1 MQLDYRHARL
11 IRNTLGNEEE
21 SPMNSAPPSLFRTA
35 AVTAMLI
42 LSISLGCSGSSNDS
56 NSPSPSPTPGITS
69 AGVFTYHNDNART
82 GQNLQETILT
92 PANVDP
98 TNFGKLFS
106 SPVDGRVYAQPL
118 YVPNVNIGGQVHNV
132 IIVATA
138 HDSVYAF
145 DADNPVS
152 PPLWQTSFINPPGVT
167 SVPSSD
173 YACNEIQPEMGIIS
187 TPVID
192 PVSGTL
198 YVVAMTKE
206 TGPTYL
212 FRLHAL
218 SVKTGAEVGTGHV
231 VIQASVPGTGDG
243 NDGQGH
249 VPFNAFQHKQ
259 RAALLL
265 SDGTV
270 YIGFS
275 ANCDTDPYHG
285 WLFGYDAN
293 SLALLA
299 TFNDTPNGSRGG
311 IWNGGPSAD
320 AAGNVFVITGN
331 GTFDGPSPAGN
342 NNLSDSFLRLAA
354 GTLKLLDFFTPFN
367 QTDLAALDLDLGS
380 SAPVLLPDQ
389 PGLHPHLMVGGGK
402 EGRIYLVNR
411 DNMGH
416 FQAGSDNQIVQ
427 EVTGQ
432 LAFDPS
438 TGSLFTAPAYFNNTV
453 YFLANHDVLKAFS
466 LINGKLS
473 TSPVSQATTQ
483 FGYPGASP
491 SISANGS
498 NNGIVWVIENGNTAA
513 LHAYSAANVAI
524 ELYNSNTN
532 SARDALGV
540 GVAFTV
546 PTVFKGK
553 VYVGTENELS
563 VFGLLP

>member
-1 MQLDYRHARL
+1 MKH
-11 IRNTLGNEEE
+11 
-21 SPMNSAPPSLFRTA
+21 SPMSCASPSLFRTA
-35 AVTAMLI
+35 AFTSMLI
-42 LSISLGCSGSSNDS
+42 LSISAGCSGSSNDS
-56 NSPSPSPTPGITS
+56 TSPSPSPTPGTTS
-69 AGVFTYHNDNART
+69 AGVFTYRNDNART

-92 PANVDP
+92 PTNVNS
-98 TNFGKLFS
+98 TKFGKLLS
-106 SPVDGRVYAQPL
+106 YPVDGLLYAQPL
-118 YVPNVNIGGQVHNV
+118 YMSNVNIVGQLHNV
-132 IIVATA
+132 VFAATA

-145 DADNPVS
+145 DADNPTS
-152 PPLWQTSFINPPGVT
+152 PPLWHRSFINPPNVT

-173 YACNEIQPEMGIIS
+173 YVCNEVQPEMGIIS

-192 PVSGTL
+192 PASGTL

-218 SVKTGAEVGTGHV
+218 NVTTGAEVGTGPV

-265 SDGTV
+265 SHGVV
-270 YIGFS
+270 YVGFAS
-275 ANCDTDPYHG
+275 NCDTDPYHG
-285 WLFGYDAN
+285 WLLGYDAN
-293 SLALLA
+293 TLALVA

-320 AAGNVFVITGN
+320 ANGNLFVITGN
-331 GTFDGPSPAGN
+331 GTFDGASPAGN
-342 NNLSDSFLRLAA
+342 NNWGDSFLRLAG

-367 QTDLAALDLDLGS
+367 QADLAANDVDLGS

-411 DNMGH
+411 DNMGQ
-416 FQAGSDNQIVQ
+416 FQAGSDSQIVQ

-432 LAFDPS
+432 LAFYPS
-438 TGSLFTAPAYFNNTV
+438 EGSLFTVPAYFNNTV

-466 LINGKLS
+466 LINGQLS
-473 TSPVSQATTQ
+473 TSPVFQATTP

-491 SISANGS
+491 MISANGT
-498 NNGIVWVIENGNTAA
+498 NNGIVWALDANGANGANGTVPEV
-513 LHAYSAANVAI
+513 LHAYSAANVAN
-524 ELYNSNTN
+524 ELYNSNM
-532 SARDALGV
+532 SPARDTLGTSRS
-540 GVAFTV
+540 FQI
-546 PTVFKGK
+546 PTVANGK
-553 VYVGTENELS
+553 VYVGTNNELS

>member
-1 MQLDYRHARL
+1 
-11 IRNTLGNEEE
+11 
-21 SPMNSAPPSLFRTA
+21 
-35 AVTAMLI
+35 MLI
-42 LSISLGCSGSSNDS
+42 LSISVGCSGSSNDS
-56 NSPSPSPTPGITS
+56 SPPSPLPDPGTTS

-92 PANVDP
+92 PANVEP
-98 TNFGKLFS
+98 TKFGKLFS
-106 SPVDGRVYAQPL
+106 YPVDGRLYAQPL
-118 YVPNVNIGGQVHNV
+118 YMPNVNIGGQLHNV
-132 IIVATA
+132 VFAATA

-145 DADNPVS
+145 DADNPGS

-173 YACNEIQPEMGIIS
+173 YVCNEIQPEMGIIS

-192 PVSGTL
+192 PASGTL

-218 SVKTGAEVGTGHV
+218 SVNTGAEVGAGHV

-243 NDGQGH
+243 NDGHGH

-265 SDGTV
+265 SHGTV
-270 YIGFS
+270 YVGFA

-285 WLFGYDAN
+285 WFFGYDAHT
-293 SLALLA
+293 LALLA
-299 TFNDTPNGSRGG
+299 TFNDTPNGSKGG
-311 IWNGGPSAD
+311 IWNGHPSAD
-320 AAGNVFVITGN
+320 ADGNVFVITGN

-342 NNLSDSFLRLAA
+342 DNLGDSFLKLAG

-367 QTDLAALDLDLGS
+367 QADLAAGDADLGS
-380 SAPVLLPDQ
+380 SAPVLLPGQ

-402 EGRIYLVNR
+402 EGRIYLINR
-411 DNMGH
+411 DNMGQ
-416 FQAGSDNQIVQ
+416 FQARSDSQIVQ

-432 LAFDPS
+432 LRVGSA
-438 TGSLFTAPAYFNNTV
+438 GSLFTTPAYFNNTV
-453 YFLANHDVLKAFS
+453 YFLANSDVLKAFS
-466 LINGKLS
+466 LINGQLS

-483 FGYPGASP
+483 FGYPGATP
-491 SISANGS
+491 AISANGS
-498 NNGIVWVIENGNTAA
+498 NNGIVWVIENGNTAV
-513 LHAYSAANVAI
+513 LHAYSAANVANN
-524 ELYNSNTN
+524 ELYNSNMN
-532 SARDALGV
+532 PARDALGV
-540 GVAFTV
+540 GVTFTV
-546 PTVFKGK
+546 PTVAKGK
-553 VYVGTENELS
+553 VYVGTQNELS

>member
-1 MQLDYRHARL
+1 MKQ
-11 IRNTLGNEEE
+11 
-21 SPMNSAPPSLFRTA
+21 SPMRCASPSLVRTA
-35 AVTAMLI
+35 AFTSMLV
-42 LSISLGCSGSSNDS
+42 LSIIAGCSDSSA
-56 NSPSPSPTPGITS
+56 PSPSPTPGTTS

-82 GQNLQETILT
+82 GQNLQEAILT

-98 TNFGKLFS
+98 TKFGKLFS
-106 SPVDGRVYAQPL
+106 HPVDGKPYAQPL
-118 YVPNVNIGGQVHNV
+118 YMPNVNIGGQLHNV
-132 IIVATA
+132 VFVATA

-152 PPLWQTSFINPPGVT
+152 PPLWQRSFLTPSVT

-173 YACNEIQPEMGIIS
+173 YFCNEIKPEMGVIS

-192 PVSGTL
+192 PASGTL

-206 TGPTYL
+206 PGPTYL

-218 SVKTGAEVGTGHV
+218 SVNTGAEVGTGPV

-265 SDGTV
+265 SHGVV
-270 YIGFS
+270 YVGFAS
-275 ANCDTDPYHG
+275 NCDTDPYHG
-285 WLFGYDAN
+285 WLFGYDAT

-299 TFNDTPNGSRGG
+299 TFNDTPNGSKGG

-342 NNLSDSFLRLAA
+342 NNLGDSFLRLAG

-367 QTDLAALDLDLGS
+367 QAALAAIDLDLGS

-389 PGLHPHLMVGGGK
+389 PGSHPHLMVGGGK
-402 EGRIYLVNR
+402 EGRIYLVDR
-411 DNMGH
+411 DKMGQ
-416 FQAGSDNQIVQ
+416 FQAGSDSQIVQ

-432 LAFDPS
+432 LAFDPNI
-438 TGSLFTAPAYFNNTV
+438 GSLFTAPAYFNNTV
-453 YFLANHDVLKAFS
+453 YFVANHDVLKAFS
-466 LINGKLS
+466 LINGLLS
-473 TSPVSQATTQ
+473 TSPVSQATTP
-483 FGYPGASP
+483 FGFEGGSP
-491 SISANGS
+491 VISANGT
-498 NNGIVWVIENGNTAA
+498 NNGIVWALAVSSVSTV
-513 LHAYSAANVAI
+513 LHAYSAVNVAH
-524 ELYNSNTN
+524 ELYNSTINPG
-532 SARDALGV
+532 DALGA
-540 GVAFTV
+540 GVFFMA
-546 PTVFKGK
+546 PTVAHGK
-553 VYVGTENELS
+553 VYVGTQNELS